1 MKIQFNFLSST
12 MDRKG
17 NFRNFLEA
25 SPLITGNVTSEF
37 LVQAVLRKEMG
48 KLQLFD
54 IMAYGH

>member
-1 MKIQFNFLSST
+1 

-25 SPLITGNVTSEF
+25 SPLITGTVTSEF

-54 IMAYGH
+54 IMAYGHG